1 MKYQNILQ
9 SFLYHRIYGVNLKME
24 AVSSESQFN
33 KNKHWICHKNL
44 VFIHRTN
51 IISWF
56 YRDNNNNNNNNNKN
70 INNTNS
76 ASTST
81 TIIIILVLVVVVVVG
96 VGVVAVVAVA
106 IVVVKA

>member
-33 KNKHWICHKNL
+33 KSKHWICHKNL

-56 YRDNNNNNNNNNKN
+56 YRDNNNNNNKN

>member
-56 YRDNNNNNNNNNKN
+56 YRDNNNNNKN